1 MPIENVYSL
10 RDLADVA
17 GVTPRTVRY
26 YIAQGLLP
34 APEGAGSAARYGEG
48 HLARLRLIG
57 RHQRQHLPLAE
68 IRARLSGLDD
78 PSVIAAIGEPE
89 SRRVSESALDY
100 IHALVG
106 DQPADE
112 PADRSARAP
121 ALAAPML
128 FSTPQALSSEPF
140 SPMAPAPMAPAPAPA
155 APVKPT
161 LERSQ
166 WDRVELAPDVELHV
180 RRPLGRLQNKRV
192 ERLIAIARQLLEED
206 PS

>member
-1 MPIENVYSL
+1 M
-10 RDLADVA
+10 
-17 GVTPRTVRY
+17 
-26 YIAQGLLP
+26 
-34 APEGAGSAARYGEG
+34 
-48 HLARLRLIG
+48 
-57 RHQRQHLPLAE
+57 
-68 IRARLSGLDD
+68 
-78 PSVIAAIGEPE
+78 IAAIGEPE

-140 SPMAPAPMAPAPAPA
+140 SPAPALMAPAPMAPAPTPA

-166 WDRVELAPDVELHV
+166 WDRIELAPDVELHI